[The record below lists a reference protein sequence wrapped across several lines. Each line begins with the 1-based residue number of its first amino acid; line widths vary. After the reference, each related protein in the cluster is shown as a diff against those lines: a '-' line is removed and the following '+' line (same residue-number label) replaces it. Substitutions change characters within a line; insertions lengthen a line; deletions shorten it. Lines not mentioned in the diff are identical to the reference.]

1 MEEVRLY
8 EMYLTEAI
16 EERKTDLLNRN
27 NEYKKSRK
35 KLDEIFNEYPNL
47 QYILEENERLILNET
62 ECKILQKLIT
72 IHMDIR
78 DFEEKEI
85 FLLGGKEMFLYLKDV
100 GLIKESIFKKLE
112 RGVKEMAVIKIKTIK
127 SNLQAV
133 INYGKNGDKTDNGI
147 LVSSVNCS
155 VDTAY
160 EEMALTKKFF
170 HKEDKTLGYHIIQFF
185 KGNEVSPSMANQIG
199 IELAQELWGDK
210 YQIIVCTHINKENIH
225 NHLILNSVSF
235 IDGKKYHNGKED
247 IFF

>member
-27 NEYKKSRK
+27 TEYKKSRK

-62 ECKILQKLIT
+62 ECKMLQKLIT

-100 GLIKESIFKKLE
+100 GLIKE
-112 RGVKEMAVIKIKTIK
+112 
-127 SNLQAV
+127 
-133 INYGKNGDKTDNGI
+133 
-147 LVSSVNCS
+147 
-155 VDTAY
+155 
-160 EEMALTKKFF
+160 
-170 HKEDKTLGYHIIQFF
+170 
-185 KGNEVSPSMANQIG
+185 
-199 IELAQELWGDK
+199 K
-210 YQIIVCTHINKENIH
+210 Y
-225 NHLILNSVSF
+225 L
-235 IDGKKYHNGKED
+235 
-247 IFF
+247 